1 MLLPLHWSHGIALT
15 AAWKQSRPTVLAT
28 FTLFTWMPAAPFRKY
43 QICIM
48 RWLLTSLEKCA
59 FCRRM
64 PHYPNRLHSVL
75 IISMPTSV
83 QESPWKIL
91 RSTPICLPAICPGC
105 LSRTS
110 VCRSVI
116 ISAKKNRK
124 SAESSA
130 LFRFYLHSDC
140 KLFIIFFPESFYPD
154 IPALCR
160 YDPKNNTAVPSTKAH
175 GKILLSQND
184 PKCMVF
190 FSFKYGKRNAD
201 ACICF
206 SGIPLTIQPY
216 FRDPV
221 IPIFFLLWI
230 LVNHCV
236 CLSTE
241 WELCRIIATFVKLPQ
256 QNFGF

>member
-1 MLLPLHWSHGIALT
+1 METEQAYRLSD
-15 AAWKQSRPTVLAT
+15 

-91 RSTPICLPAICPGC
+91 RSAPICLPAICPGC

-116 ISAKKNRK
+116 ISAKKK
-124 SAESSA
+124 SKKRRIFCAFPILPTFRLQTIYHFLPRVILSRHSS
-130 LFRFYLHSDC
+130 
-140 KLFIIFFPESFYPD
+140 
-154 IPALCR
+154 
-160 YDPKNNTAVPSTKAH
+160 T
-175 GKILLSQND
+175 LS
-184 PKCMVF
+184 V
-190 FSFKYGKRNAD
+190 
-201 ACICF
+201 
-206 SGIPLTIQPY
+206 
-216 FRDPV
+216 
-221 IPIFFLLWI
+221 
-230 LVNHCV
+230 
-236 CLSTE
+236 
-241 WELCRIIATFVKLPQ
+241 
-256 QNFGF
+256 

>member
-1 MLLPLHWSHGIALT
+1 MLPLHWSHGIALT

-116 ISAKKNRK
+116 ISAKKKIEKAQN
-124 SAESSA
+124 
-130 LFRFYLHSDC
+130 LLRFSDFTYIQIA

-160 YDPKNNTAVPSTKAH
+160 YDPKTIPQFQVQKHIVKFCYPRTIRS
-175 GKILLSQND
+175 
-184 PKCMVF
+184 VW
-190 FSFKYGKRNAD
+190 FSFPSSTANGM
-201 ACICF
+201 
-206 SGIPLTIQPY
+206 QM
-216 FRDPV
+216 PV
-221 IPIFFLLWI
+221 
-230 LVNHCV
+230 
-236 CLSTE
+236 
-241 WELCRIIATFVKLPQ
+241 FVSPAYR
-256 QNFGF
+256 